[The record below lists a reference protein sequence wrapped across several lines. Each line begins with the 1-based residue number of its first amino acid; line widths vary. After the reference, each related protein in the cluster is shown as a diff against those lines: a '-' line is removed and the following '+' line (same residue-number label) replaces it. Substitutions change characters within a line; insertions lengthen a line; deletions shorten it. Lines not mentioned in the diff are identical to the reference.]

1 MEYSLPFPLRSS
13 SLYHLS
19 HLLPLPIS
27 LLPISPYPSPPSPL
41 TPFLSLPPPLLHSYP
56 PLPHS
61 LPPPLTPLPSFPPSS
76 SNPRFVVTLSGV
88 PDNIEQAES
97 LSKQPYSPITSP
109 TTLTQSTTSESL
121 TRKSIKDRLGVKQVQ
136 EAESVE
142 EIVKEEEEDYGAQGG
157 GLPERC
163 RFWPNCKN
171 GDSCPYHH
179 PTVPCKLFPDC
190 KYGKKCLY
198 VHPQCKFNARL
209 VCVL

>member
-1 MEYSLPFPLRSS
+1 M
-13 SLYHLS
+13 
-19 HLLPLPIS
+19 
-27 LLPISPYPSPPSPL
+27 
-41 TPFLSLPPPLLHSYP
+41 
-56 PLPHS
+56 
-61 LPPPLTPLPSFPPSS
+61 
-76 SNPRFVVTLSGV
+76 
-88 PDNIEQAES
+88 
-97 LSKQPYSPITSP
+97 
-109 TTLTQSTTSESL
+109 
-121 TRKSIKDRLGVKQVQ
+121 
-136 EAESVE
+136 E